1 MIPVVLALLVA
12 LLVILVVILTVK
24 YFTKSTV
31 QITFSVRDKPG
42 SLAEALQV
50 FKEHGVNIL
59 GLNIHLHNTKIDQD
73 AEKNGYKLYYVH
85 CKCTKEDKKFLKDT
99 LNADFEEGNISC
111 FNTPTCR

>member
-1 MIPVVLALLVA
+1 MIPVVLVLLVA

-50 FKEHGVNIL
+50 FKKHGVYIL
-59 GLNIHLHNTKIDQD
+59 GLNTHLHNTNIDQD
-73 AEKNGYKLYYVH
+73 AGYTYYVH

-99 LNADFEEGNISC
+99 LKAEFKEGNISC
-111 FNTPTCR
+111 LIHPQIIP